1 MTASPR
7 PLIALAAGGTG
18 GHVFP
23 AIAVAEALAA
33 RGADTMMMT
42 DRRGA
47 RLMGQV
53 PFTVLP
59 AGSPFQ
65 RGLVR
70 RGRAVLQL
78 GAGLMMAAMML
89 RRRRPAAMVGFGGYP
104 SFAPM
109 LAARLA
115 GVPAVL
121 HEQNA
126 YLGRANH
133 LLARWC
139 GHLALSWAG
148 TRNLPAKVTSLISGM
163 PVRTAFLEIPAMT
176 AREDDRIM
184 LAVVGGSL
192 GAAVF
197 ATMVP
202 EAISALDPAIRSR
215 LHVTQQCRAEQLGEL
230 TARYAAIGV
239 DAEIRA
245 FFDDMPD
252 RLAASHLVISRA
264 GASSVAEL
272 AAAGRPAILIPF
284 AGAMD
289 DHQTENARQLEA
301 AGGGICL
308 AEAGLDPAALAA
320 RMADLLSDTDR
331 LAGMGQKARGLA
343 AANAADDIAGY
354 VLDLAGR
361 SSPTTNPDTNPD
373 IGHGSV

>member
-1 MTASPR
+1 MTVPTRA
-7 PLIALAAGGTG
+7 LIALAAGGTG

-23 AIAVAEALAA
+23 AMAVAEALAA

-47 RLMGQV
+47 RLLRGTA
-53 PFTVLP
+53 FTVLP

-65 RGLVR
+65 GGALR
-70 RGRAVLQL
+70 RGRATLQL
-78 GAGLMMAAMML
+78 GAGLVMAALMI

-109 LAARLA
+109 LAARIA

-148 TRNLPAKVTSLISGM
+148 TRNLPAAVTSFIAGM
-163 PVRTAFLEIPAMT
+163 PVRAAFFETGEMRRDT
-176 AREDDRIM
+176 DDRIV
-184 LAVVGGSL
+184 LTVVGGSL

-202 EAISALDPAIRSR
+202 EAVAAMEPAVRAR
-215 LHVTQQCRAEQLGEL
+215 LRIAQQCRAGQVEALR
-230 TARYAAIGV
+230 ARYAQIGV
-239 DAEIRA
+239 AADIRP
-245 FFDDMPD
+245 FFEDMPE

-289 DHQTENARQLEA
+289 DHQSANARQLEA

-308 AEAGLDPAALAA
+308 AEAEIDAAALAA
-320 RMADLLSDTDR
+320 RMSALLADR
-331 LAGMGQKARGLA
+331 AGLAEMGESGRRLA
-343 AANAADDIAGY
+343 AADAADSIAGY
-354 VLDLAGR
+354 ALALADRTSMTDGR
-361 SSPTTNPDTNPD
+361 SA
-373 IGHGSV
+373 

>member
-1 MTASPR
+1 MTASSR

-109 LAARLA
+109 LAARMA

-163 PVRTAFLEIPAMT
+163 PVRAAFLEVPAMT
-176 AREDDRIM
+176 ARADDRIM
-184 LAVVGGSL
+184 LTLSL
-192 GAAVF
+192 
-197 ATMVP
+197 
-202 EAISALDPAIRSR
+202 IHI
-215 LHVTQQCRAEQLGEL
+215 
-230 TARYAAIGV
+230 
-239 DAEIRA
+239 
-245 FFDDMPD
+245 
-252 RLAASHLVISRA
+252 
-264 GASSVAEL
+264 
-272 AAAGRPAILIPF
+272 
-284 AGAMD
+284 
-289 DHQTENARQLEA
+289 
-301 AGGGICL
+301 
-308 AEAGLDPAALAA
+308 
-320 RMADLLSDTDR
+320 
-331 LAGMGQKARGLA
+331 
-343 AANAADDIAGY
+343 
-354 VLDLAGR
+354 
-361 SSPTTNPDTNPD
+361 
-373 IGHGSV
+373 

>member
-163 PVRTAFLEIPAMT
+163 PVRAAFLEIPAMT

-215 LHVTQQCRAEQLGEL
+215 LHVTQQCRAEQLDEL

>member
-47 RLMGQV
+47 RLMGSM
-53 PFTVLP
+53 PFTILP

-65 RGLVR
+65 SGLLR

-78 GAGLMMAAMML
+78 GAGLVMAAMML
-89 RRRRPAAMVGFGGYP
+89 RRRRPVAMVGFGGYP

-148 TRNLPAKVTSLISGM
+148 TRNLPAKVTSIISGM
-163 PVRTAFLEIPAMT
+163 PVRSAFLDIPAM
-176 AREDDRIM
+176 AGNEDDRIT
-184 LAVVGGSL
+184 LTIVGGSL

-202 EAISALDPAIRSR
+202 DAIAALDPAVRSR
-215 LHVTQQCRAEQLGEL
+215 LCVTQQCRAEQLDDL
-230 TARYAAIGV
+230 KARYDDIGV
-239 DAEIRA
+239 DADIRA

-289 DHQTENARQLEA
+289 DHQTENARQLET

-308 AEAGLDPAALAA
+308 AESGTDAAALAKQ
-320 RMADLLSDTDR
+320 MAGLLSDR
-331 LAGMGQKARGLA
+331 SNLAEMGRKARNLA
-343 AANAADDIAGY
+343 ATDAADTIASY
-354 VLDLAGR
+354 ALDLAG
-361 SSPTTNPDTNPD
+361 
-373 IGHGSV
+373 HAGSGDAR

>member
-1 MTASPR
+1 MTASAR

-47 RLMGQV
+47 RLMGSAA
-53 PFTVLP
+53 FTVLP

-65 RGLVR
+65 RGIIR
-70 RGRAVLQL
+70 RCRAVLQL
-78 GAGLMMAAMML
+78 GAGLMAAAVML

-109 LAARLA
+109 MAARMA
-115 GVPAVL
+115 GIPAVL

-148 TRNLPAKVTSLISGM
+148 TRNLPARVTSFISGM
-163 PVRTAFLEIPAMT
+163 PVRAAFLEIDPIT
-176 AREDDRIM
+176 TSTNDRIR
-184 LAVVGGSL
+184 LTVVGGSL

-197 ATMVP
+197 ATMLP
-202 EAISALDPAIRSR
+202 DAIAALDPAMRAR
-215 LHVTQQCRAEQLGEL
+215 LHVTQQCRAEQLEGL
-230 TARYAAIGV
+230 TDRYAQIGV
-239 DAEIRA
+239 NAEIRT
-245 FFDDMPD
+245 FFDDMPN

-289 DHQTENARQLEA
+289 DHQTANARQLEEV
-301 AGGGICL
+301 GGGVCL
-308 AEAGLDPAALAA
+308 AEAELDAPTLAL
-320 RMADLLSDTDR
+320 RIADLLSDMDR
-331 LAGMGQKARGLA
+331 LATMGRDARSLA
-343 AANAADDIAGY
+343 AADAADAIAGY
-354 VLDLAGR
+354 ALDLASQSG
-361 SSPTTNPDTNPD
+361 T
-373 IGHGSV
+373 GSA

>member
-1 MTASPR
+1 MTSPSR

-23 AIAVAEALAA
+23 AVAVAEALAR

-47 RLMGQV
+47 RLLSGASFSM
-53 PFTVLP
+53 LP

-65 RGLVR
+65 RGLLLKA
-70 RGRAVLQL
+70 RAALQL
-78 GAGLMMAAMML
+78 GAGVLIALAML

-109 LAARLA
+109 LAARLT
-115 GVPAVL
+115 GIPDVL

-126 YLGRANH
+126 HLGRANH

-139 GHLALSWAG
+139 GHLALSWKC
-148 TRNLPAKVTSLISGM
+148 TRNLPDKVMHFVAGM
-163 PVRTAFLEIPAMT
+163 PVRAAFLDIE
-176 AREDDRIM
+176 ELSDRDRDTMELTI
-184 LAVVGGSL
+184 VGGSL
-192 GAAVF
+192 GASVF

-202 EAISALDPAIRSR
+202 DALAQIDPALRAKVR
-215 LHVTQQCRAEQLGEL
+215 VTQQCRAEQVDMLQ
-230 TARYAAIGV
+230 ARYRDIGI
-239 DAEIRA
+239 DAEIST

-252 RLAASHLVISRA
+252 RFAKSDLVISRA

-272 AAAGRPAILIPF
+272 AASGRPAILIPF

-289 DHQTENARQLEA
+289 DHQTANARQLET

-308 AEAGLDPAALAA
+308 AEAELDAAALAA
-320 RMADLLSDTDR
+320 RITSCLSDMPT
-331 LAGMGQKARGLA
+331 LAAMGHCGRSLA
-343 AANAADDIAGY
+343 AADAADTIAGY
-354 VLDLAGR
+354 ALDLATSSGSR
-361 SSPTTNPDTNPD
+361 SA
-373 IGHGSV
+373 

>member
-33 RGADTMMMT
+33 RGADTMMIT

-47 RLMGQV
+47 RLMGQM

-70 RGRAVLQL
+70 RGRAMLQL
-78 GAGLMMAAMML
+78 GAGLMMAAKML

-109 LAARLA
+109 LAARMA

-163 PVRTAFLEIPAMT
+163 PVRAAFLEVPAMT
-176 AREDDRIM
+176 ARADDRIM
-184 LAVVGGSL
+184 LTVVGGSL

-202 EAISALDPAIRSR
+202 DAIAALDQAMRSR
-215 LHVTQQCRAEQLGEL
+215 LHVTQQCRAEQLDKL

-264 GASSVAEL
+264 GASIVAEL

-289 DHQTENARQLEA
+289 DHQTENARQVDA
-301 AGGGICL
+301 AGGGVCL
-308 AEAGLDPAALAA
+308 AEAGLDPAALGA
-320 RMADLLSDTDR
+320 RMADLLSDADR
-331 LAGMGQKARGLA
+331 LAEMGHKARGLA
-343 AANAADDIAGY
+343 AADAADAIAGY
-354 VLDLAGR
+354 ALDLAGQAG
-361 SSPTTNPDTNPD
+361 PETGPDARP
-373 IGHGSV
+373 GSV

>member
-47 RLMGQV
+47 RLMGGA

-65 RGLVR
+65 SGLLR

-78 GAGLMMAAMML
+78 GAGLVMAAMIM
-89 RRRRPAAMVGFGGYP
+89 RRRRPVAMVGFGGYP

-115 GVPAVL
+115 GIPAVL

-148 TRNLPAKVTSLISGM
+148 TRNLPAKVTSVISGM
-163 PVRTAFLEIPAMT
+163 PVRSAFLDIRAMS
-176 AREDDRIM
+176 ADDGDRIM
-184 LAVVGGSL
+184 LTIVGGSL

-197 ATMVP
+197 ATIVP
-202 EAISALDPAIRSR
+202 DAIAALDPAVRSR
-215 LHVTQQCRAEQLGEL
+215 LCVTQQCRAGQLEDL
-230 TARYAAIGV
+230 KARYGKIGV
-239 DAEIRA
+239 SAEIRT

-272 AAAGRPAILIPF
+272 AAAGRPSILIPF

-289 DHQTENARQLEA
+289 DHQTENARQLES

-308 AEAGLDPAALAA
+308 AEAATDASALAA
-320 RMADLLSDTDR
+320 RIAGLLSDRAR
-331 LAGMGQKARGLA
+331 LAKMGRKAQSLA
-343 AANAADDIAGY
+343 AADAADTIAGY
-354 VLDLAGR
+354 ALDLAGHAGPGDAR
-361 SSPTTNPDTNPD
+361 
-373 IGHGSV
+373 

>member
-109 LAARLA
+109 LAARMA

-163 PVRTAFLEIPAMT
+163 PVRAAFLEVPAMT
-176 AREDDRIM
+176 ARAGDRIM
-184 LAVVGGSL
+184 LTVVGGSL

-202 EAISALDPAIRSR
+202 EAIAALDPAMRSR
-215 LHVTQQCRAEQLGEL
+215 LHVTQQCRAEQLDEL

-301 AGGGICL
+301 AGGGVCL
-308 AEAGLDPAALAA
+308 AEADLDPAALAA
-320 RMADLLSDTDR
+320 RMADLLSDADR
-331 LAGMGQKARGLA
+331 LAEMGHKARGLA
-343 AANAADDIAGY
+343 AADAADTIAGY
-354 VLDLAGR
+354 ALDLAGQAG
-361 SSPTTNPDTNPD
+361 PETGPDAGP
-373 IGHGSV
+373 GSV

>member
-1 MTASPR
+1 MTAPSR

-23 AIAVAEALAA
+23 AVAVAEALAR

-47 RLMGQV
+47 RLLTGTS
-53 PFTVLP
+53 FSVLP

-65 RGLVR
+65 RGLIR
-70 RGRAVLQL
+70 KIRASLQL
-78 GAGLMMAAMML
+78 GAGVVMALAML

-109 LAARLA
+109 LAARLT
-115 GVPAVL
+115 GIPAVL

-126 YLGRANH
+126 HLGRANH

-139 GHLALSWAG
+139 GHLALSWKG
-148 TRNLPAKVTSLISGM
+148 TRNLPDKVLHFLAGM
-163 PVRTAFLEIPAMT
+163 PVRAAFLEIDELPDAD
-176 AREDDRIM
+176 REM
-184 LAVVGGSL
+184 LELTIVGGSL

-202 EAISALDPAIRSR
+202 DALAQIDPALRTR
-215 LHVTQQCRAEQLGEL
+215 LRVTQQCRAEQVDMLQ
-230 TARYAAIGV
+230 ARYREIGI
-239 DAEIRA
+239 DAEIRT

-252 RLAASHLVISRA
+252 RFAKSDLVISRA

-272 AAAGRPAILIPF
+272 AASGRPAILIPF

-289 DHQTENARQLEA
+289 DHQTANARQLEA

-308 AEAGLDPAALAA
+308 AEAELDAAALAA
-320 RMADLLSDTDR
+320 RITTFLSDLPT
-331 LAGMGQKARGLA
+331 LAAMGRGGRGLA
-343 AANAADDIAGY
+343 AADAADTIAGY
-354 VLDLAGR
+354 ALDLAASGGSR
-361 SSPTTNPDTNPD
+361 SAR
-373 IGHGSV
+373 